1 MTTSIRDATV
11 SLQNILTQRLGAD
24 PDVLASLPP
33 GAALTVSIRSP
44 DEMLSAP
51 EQGISLWLYKITRD
65 EHLTNYPPRRVSA
78 SRHRPPPLPLRLH
91 YLLTPVLELDS
102 GLSAPEFEH
111 TVLGKAL
118 QLFAEEPVLR
128 GTALVG
134 ALRNEASQIA
144 VRLEPLTTE
153 EITRI
158 WDALESNY
166 KLSVSYEVSVVP
178 VDVRSEII
186 SGPPVEIVANSYG
199 TAYVEETP

>member
-1 MTTSIRDATV
+1 MTTTIRDASV
-11 SLQNILTQRLGAD
+11 SLQNILTQRLGSD

-44 DEMLSAP
+44 DEMVRTP
-51 EQGISLWLYKITRD
+51 EQGISLWLYKISRD
-65 EHLTNYPPRRVSA
+65 EHLSNYSPRRVSS
-78 SRHRPPPLPLRLH
+78 SRLRPPPLPLRLH
-91 YLLTPVLELDS
+91 YLLTPVFELDT

-128 GTALVG
+128 GVALLG
-134 ALRNEASQIA
+134 ALRNEANQMV

-178 VDVRSEII
+178 IDVRREIV
-186 SGPPVEIVANSYG
+186 SGPPVAIIANSYG
-199 TAYVEETP
+199 TAYAEETA